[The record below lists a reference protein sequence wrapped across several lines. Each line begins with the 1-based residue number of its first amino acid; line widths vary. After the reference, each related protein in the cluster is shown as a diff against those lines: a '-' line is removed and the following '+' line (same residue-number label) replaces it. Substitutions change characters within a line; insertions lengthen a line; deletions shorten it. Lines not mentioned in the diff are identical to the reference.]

1 MAKETTTEIFSEEQ
15 VKRTQKIA
23 NETRRVKD
31 EVGKLNQLSKTFGEH
46 LGDIAKT
53 FTAIDL
59 ADFSSNLLKTAKS
72 MTELNTELH
81 RSVINA
87 GKGVEGLKTYKDVSI
102 SLSKELG
109 ATFDQASKIS
119 KLLAEKQY
127 AGTAED
133 IKKAADASFM
143 LSKAFNISEE
153 EVTANTI
160 ELQKWGQIS
169 ADTATAM
176 YADMMKVAQ
185 SNGLTKDGVQAVM
198 STTKEYSGVLKAF
211 GKTPQ
216 DIQKMNMSLTKSVS
230 ALEKVGITAKD
241 ATGMIQGMLDP
252 ENIEANI
259 PKFAAMGVSITDA
272 ITGNLDADQITNGL
286 ASVGEKL
293 KQMGP
298 IAGAAYAKQMGISY
312 KEAIKAASADLQETG
327 EEAMTPEDEAA
338 EQMKKMMEATQDT
351 MSKLGSYIE
360 KIKGGIRELGP
371 IMLAALSAILPTVL
385 TLFKKNSKIIKE
397 DAATNIQEG
406 IEKGSKT
413 AAETLKENL
422 YNAEVE
428 AAKEAAKEKNKGK
441 YNPEEDRKKQH
452 QDNIANANTLTEMA
466 YRRISAEQQ
475 LLEKKVTAEQKL
487 ADIRIELNNKQKEE
501 YDNAVKIADLEQK
514 IATVQDDTAKA
525 SLQAALDKAKIDQDS
540 LIEQRK
546 GLEKM
551 NADAEKEKLEATK
564 RYVNMEG
571 RLKEAQQKILGSKAY
586 ARGVGVGK
594 IVSKTI
600 DVGLKVIEAPKKL
613 LNSLKNG
620 VQHIFDKVNTSK
632 LADKFKRF
640 KIGFSNAMEAGRAG
654 RAAKAEAK
662 AAKKAAKAE
671 KGGGGKSPWMLLLA
685 LLAPLVAILKD
696 KIQPLLDELMNS
708 FAPIMEQI
716 SDVVKG
722 LLEKLMPVIQPLIDS
737 LMGMLGPILG
747 QIMEV
752 LSPLFE
758 LLKPILDLVMS
769 LVGLLFDL
777 LGPALYIIAQIT
789 KKVLVPILSFI
800 IKAING
806 VVNAIRRVL
815 AFFGKKW
822 KQDEDNITATKANTE
837 AQEEANNKGPEK
849 ITNNGGVVTVSK
861 TGSTANTPTASTNTT
876 AKQSAVTGNT
886 NNSSSKDNSN
896 SYLALMVEK
905 TMALNTKMKGLEE
918 AIKKLPISIRSNV
931 EESFGLTSQNKAV
944 SVVVEG
950 ENKLLTKLGST
961 ASGEKYE

>member
-1 MAKETTTEIFSEEQ
+1 MAKETTTEVFSEEQ

-53 FTAIDL
+53 FTAINL
-59 ADFSSNLLKTAKS
+59 ASISSDLLKTAKS
-72 MTELNTELH
+72 MTDLNTELH

-87 GKGVEGLKTYKDVSI
+87 GKGIEGLKTYKDISV

-160 ELQKWGQIS
+160 ELQKWGQVS

-185 SNGLTKDGVQAVM
+185 SNGLTKEGVQAVM
-198 STTKEYSGVLKAF
+198 SATKEYSGVLKAF

-230 ALEKVGITAKD
+230 ALEKVGIAAKD
-241 ATGMIQGMLDP
+241 ATGLIQGMLDP

-272 ITGNLDADQITNGL
+272 ITGNLDSDQIANGL

-312 KEAIKAASADLQETG
+312 KDAIKAASADLQETG
-327 EEAMTPEDEAA
+327 EEAMTPEGEAA
-338 EQMKKMMEATQDT
+338 EQMKKMMEATQDV

-360 KIKGGIRELGP
+360 KIKGGIREFGP
-371 IMLAALSAILPTVL
+371 VILAALSAILPAVL

-397 DAATNIQEG
+397 DSATNIQEG
-406 IEKGSKT
+406 ISEGSKT

-422 YNAEVE
+422 YKAQIEAFEEAEKE
-428 AAKEAAKEKNKGK
+428 KAAKKFDPDKE
-441 YNPEEDRKKQH
+441 RSKQH
-452 QDNIANANTLTEMA
+452 KENKEHANTLTEMA

-475 LLEKKVTAEQKL
+475 LLEQKVSAEQKL
-487 ADIRIELNNKQKEE
+487 AEIGASLSDKKKEE
-501 YDNAVKIADLEQK
+501 CDNAIKIADLEQK
-514 IATVQDDTAKA
+514 IATVQDETAKE
-525 SLQAALDKAKIDQDS
+525 SLQAALDKAKIEQQSIIDQ
-540 LIEQRK
+540 RTA
-546 GLEKM
+546 LEKM
-551 NADAEKEKLEATK
+551 NADAEKDKIDATK
-564 RYVNMEG
+564 RYINMES
-571 RLKEAQQKILGSKAY
+571 RLKQAQQDILGSKAY
-586 ARGVGVGK
+586 GLGVKAGK
-594 IVSKTI
+594 AVSKTI

-613 LNSLKNG
+613 LNGLKNG

-632 LADKFKRF
+632 LADKFKRI
-640 KIGFSNAMEAGRAG
+640 KLGFSSAMAAGKAGRV
-654 RAAKAEAK
+654 AKAEAK

-685 LLAPLVAILKD
+685 LLAPLIAILKD
-696 KIQPLLDELMNS
+696 KIQPVLDQLINS

-716 SDVVKG
+716 SEVVKG
-722 LLEKLMPVIQPLIDS
+722 LLENLMPVIKPLVDS

-758 LLKPILDLVMS
+758 LLQPILDLVMS
-769 LVGLLFDL
+769 LVGLIFDL
-777 LGPALYIIAQIT
+777 LGPALKIIAWVT
-789 KKVLVPILSFI
+789 KTILVPILNI
-800 IKAING
+800 IVKAING
-806 VVNAIRRVL
+806 VVNAIRKVVSI
-815 AFFGKKW
+815 FGKKW
-822 KQDEDNITATKANTE
+822 KQDEDNTAAVKANTE
-837 AQEEANNKGPEK
+837 AQEEANNGGPEK

-861 TGSTANTPTASTNTT
+861 TGSTTNTPAASTNTT

-918 AIKKLPISIRSNV
+918 AIRKLPISIRSNV

-961 ASGEKYE
+961 ASDGPN